1 MSITYEQRVCEFC
14 LQSSD
19 VVEAGLLAD
28 AGWTEVWDRE
38 GVLDRCP
45 GCTAATNQNQQQ
57 KPEEA
62 R

>member
-19 VVEAGLLAD
+19 VVEAGSLEE
-28 AGWTEVWDRE
+28 AGWTEVWDQE

-45 GCTAATNQNQQQ
+45 ACTVAASDGQ
-57 KPEEA
+57 ED